1 LRRHWIDV
9 SKTRNSLDPGSSRVA
24 VVVHAINQPIDS
36 LLYPRIHG
44 GETFAL
50 VVAIPAEKWRRP
62 DAWGIR
68 KDVERD
74 ESRRPGSDKKLR
86 RTRRARR
93 PDLLLSYRI
102 YLRRLCFPRKNRLRL
117 DQARASR
124 KKIARR
130 LFASAKIASRGFSS
144 YLDDSS
150 KESAR
155 LINGSTG
162 ASIRAYLSREIQF
175 IIHIV

>member
-1 LRRHWIDV
+1 M
-9 SKTRNSLDPGSSRVA
+9 
-24 VVVHAINQPIDS
+24 
-36 LLYPRIHG
+36 HG
-44 GETFAL
+44 GLER
-50 VVAIPAEKWRRP
+50 IRRGMK
-62 DAWGIR
+62 A
-68 KDVERD
+68 DVQGATR
-74 ESRRPGSDKKLR
+74 S

-93 PDLLLSYRI
+93 PDLLSYRI

-155 LINGSTG
+155 LINGSNG

-175 IIHIV
+175 IMHIVQQERESKTML